1 MNVCE
6 EQTGLLDWNNVFFL
20 FTYNKMILLHVHRRD
35 TTLCIRNKYVNRIQ
49 VSVILKVFD
58 LYFNHFVY
66 IRTV

>member
-6 EQTGLLDWNNVFFL
+6 EQTGLLDWNNVFL
-20 FTYNKMILLHVHRRD
+20 FTYNKMISLHVHRRD

-49 VSVILKVFD
+49 VSVILKLFD
-58 LYFNHFVY
+58 LYFNQFVY